1 MAGIGLVDQLLAP
14 GSLIAS
20 LQGSAGEVLLPLFL
34 LLLPLYLLL
43 LLLYLLLYHCI
54 YCFYH
59 CIYCFTTVFTAFTA
73 AFAACTTVFT
83 TNCLYSLHLEVSL
96 PPSDALDPRP

>member
-20 LQGSAGEVLLPLFL
+20 LQGSAGEVLFTA
-34 LLLPLYLLL
+34 
-43 LLLYLLLYHCI
+43 
-54 YCFYH
+54 FTTVFTAFTN